1 MSDRNATIT
10 RKTRE
15 TEIRVV
21 VDLDGTGKAAVD
33 TGLGFLDHMLDS
45 LARHARLDLELS
57 CTGDLHIDDHHSV
70 EDCAITLGR
79 ALLEALGEKRGV
91 RRFGHAYAPLDES
104 LARTVIDLSGR
115 PWPQVELGL
124 RRESIGGV
132 ACENLEHFFR
142 SLAIELRA
150 SLHVDVLRGE
160 NDHHRVEAAFKSL
173 ALALRDAIAVEDDQV
188 RSTKGVLE

>member
-1 MSDRNATIT
+1 MSERIATIT
-10 RKTRE
+10 RQTAE
-15 TEIRVV
+15 TEVRVV
-21 VDLDGTGKAAVD
+21 VDLDGTGRADVE

-45 LARHARLDLELS
+45 LARHARLDLELR
-57 CTGDLHIDDHHSV
+57 CVGDLQVDDHHSV

-79 ALLEALGEKRGV
+79 ALLEALGDKRGI

-115 PWPQVELGL
+115 PWPQIDLGL
-124 RRESIGGV
+124 RREAIGNV

-142 SLAIELRA
+142 SLATELRA
-150 SLHVDVLRGE
+150 SLHIDVLRGE

-173 ALALRDAIAVEDDQV
+173 ALALRAAIAVEDNQV

>member
-104 LARTVIDLSGR
+104 LARAVIDLSGR